1 MGNVLVAQINLFFGR
16 EFHVLPSHC
25 QPGSSITPLNFH
37 CKSVLMSM
45 SMSIVDWSMPLA
57 RGAVHVDRNWSMPLA
72 HVDVWLEAHVADD
85 V

>member
-1 MGNVLVAQINLFFGR
+1 MGNVLVAQIKYFFGR

-25 QPGSSITPLNFH
+25 QPGSSMAPLNFH

-57 RGAVHVDRNWSMPLA
+57 HI
-72 HVDVWLEAHVADD
+72 DVEVLLEAHVADD